1 MDDSKLSIFNAIMS
15 FVQDLDTGF
24 DKTHKP
30 IALYNRLLE
39 KTTLKDSVAIGKHIT
54 GFERFFNTYPNYLK
68 NGTVEKDAKIIYS
81 DRVFLDIGQIL
92 STSDKEMNQHILR
105 HLKYIYSI
113 INKGT
118 EAGKA
123 VLKELKEETGTAAD
137 ADIDLPNTTEGNFIK
152 DTLTEMTEHFENIE
166 DTGNPMAM
174 MTGMMQ
180 SGFFQKFMG
189 DLQGKMSSGEMDI
202 KSLMS
207 TVTSVISDVTPAGE
221 ADQLGDF
228 LSQGISQVSALTGQQ
243 MTPEVEEHINQLT
256 DAIGSKAK
264 IAESPEDSPGESTTN
279 DN

>member
-39 KTTLKDSVAIGKHIT
+39 KTTLKDSAAIGKHIL

-68 NGTVEKDAKIIYS
+68 SGNVEKDAKIIYS
-81 DRVFLDIGQIL
+81 DRVFLDVGHIL
-92 STSDKEMNQHILR
+92 STADKEMNQHILR

-113 INKGT
+113 MNKGT
-118 EAGKA
+118 EAGKEA
-123 VLKELKEETGTAAD
+123 LKELKAETGTAAD

-189 DLQGKMSSGEMDI
+189 DLQGKMSSGEMDM

-228 LSQGISQVSALTGQQ
+228 LTQGISQVSALTGQQ
-243 MTPEVEEHINQLT
+243 MAPEVEEHINQLT
-256 DAIGSKAK
+256 SAIGSKAQ
-264 IAESPEDSPGESTTN
+264 IEDSPGDGTEPPSQ

>member
-39 KTTLKDSVAIGKHIT
+39 KTTLKDIPAIGKHIT
-54 GFERFFNTYPNYLK
+54 GFERFFNKYPNYLK
-68 NGTVEKDAKIIYS
+68 NGSVEKDAKIMYS
-81 DRVFLDIGQIL
+81 DRVFLDIGNIL
-92 STSDKEMNQHILR
+92 STADKDMQQHILR

-123 VLKELKEETGTAAD
+123 ALKELKAETGTT

-189 DLQGKMSSGEMDI
+189 DLQTKMSSGEMDM
-202 KSLMS
+202 KSLMG

-243 MTPEVEEHINQLT
+243 MAPEVEEHINQLT
-256 DAIGSKAK
+256 NAIGSKAK
-264 IAESPEDSPGESTTN
+264 IDDTSN